1 MLELNISDELYP
13 KKLLLLSKPPQKLF
27 IEGNIELLN
36 NPTLAIVGS
45 RKITEYGKK
54 YAALFSSKISSY
66 GVSIISG

>member
-36 NPTLAIVGS
+36 NPTL
-45 RKITEYGKK
+45 
-54 YAALFSSKISSY
+54 
-66 GVSIISG
+66 